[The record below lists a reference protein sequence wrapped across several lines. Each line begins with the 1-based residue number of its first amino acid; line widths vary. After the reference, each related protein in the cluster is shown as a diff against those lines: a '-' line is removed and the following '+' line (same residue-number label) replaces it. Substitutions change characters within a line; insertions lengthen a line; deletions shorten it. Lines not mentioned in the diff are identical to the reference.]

1 MEDKLFGFPKMS
13 INKPKSLDSRL
24 TFSWNNLFEQKKKKI
39 NTQISGLLGPP
50 IEFFI
55 G

>member
-13 INKPKSLDSRL
+13 INKPKSLDL
-24 TFSWNNLFEQKKKKI
+24 HLAEIIYLNKKII